1 MDQEFPLKIETIFRN
16 VKYPRLEVMPKI
28 VRVILPLN
36 YDEEFARKLVKKH
49 EDWILKKHSLLEEA
63 LKVSE
68 RLPMEKRGIE
78 DFKKEVLELVEKY
91 SKDLGV
97 APRKVF
103 FRYMKTRWGS
113 CSGAGNIT
121 INSLARFLPRGL
133 VEYIVYHELCHL
145 VEKRHSDRFWSLVSR
160 KFPDFG
166 EKEFLLLAYR
176 LKLDGEVGTLYGQNL

>member
-16 VKYPRLEVMPKI
+16 VKYPRLEVMPGI
-28 VRVILPLN
+28 VRIILPLNLN

-49 EDWILKKHSLLEEA
+49 KDWILKKHSLLEEA

-68 RLPMEKRGIE
+68 KLPIEKRSIE
-78 DFKKEVLELVEKY
+78 DFKKEVLMLVEKY
-91 SKDLGV
+91 SKELGV
-97 APRKVF
+97 SPRKVF
-103 FRYMKTRWGS
+103 FRRMKSRWGS
-113 CSGAGNIT
+113 CSGARNIT
-121 INSLARFLPRGL
+121 VNSLARFLPKDL

-145 VEKRHSDRFWSLVSR
+145 VERKHNERFWALVSR

-176 LKLDGEVGTLYGQNL
+176 LKLDREVGRLYG